1 MQACEP
7 QAASNSRCLYC
18 PAARLPSLQ
27 DYYQLLSPTVSV
39 MDHTSVYTELYRLQN
54 FKNEQQLP
62 DPKLWIDIK
71 ALMGDPSDNIP
82 GIKVGAWGVCVCGQ
96 PIHVY
101 KGFMLLVL
109 LCCTPCCIL
118 MLVQQAVQSD
128 LGVGC
133 PHVLTTLRHAW
144 RIHVRHKLTHAETPI
159 YIL

>member
-1 MQACEP
+1 
-7 QAASNSRCLYC
+7 
-18 PAARLPSLQ
+18 
-27 DYYQLLSPTVSV
+27 
-39 MDHTSVYTELYRLQN
+39 
-54 FKNEQQLP
+54 
-62 DPKLWIDIK
+62 
-71 ALMGDPSDNIP
+71 
-82 GIKVGAWGVCVCGQ
+82 VCVCVGNPYMYTKVSCSQ
-96 PIHVY
+96 IRQTLV
-101 KGFMLLVL
+101 LLVL

>member
-101 KGFMLLVL
+101 KGFMQPDQADFGVAGAPVL
-109 LCCTPCCIL
+109 HA
-118 MLVQQAVQSD
+118 MLHTDAGST
-128 LGVGC
+128 GC
-133 PHVLTTLRHAW
+133 PIRPGSWLPACADDPSTRVAYTCA
-144 RIHVRHKLTHAETPI
+144 A
-159 YIL
+159 